1 MTYLSK
7 SEFKLAMSCPTK
19 LAYKKAGLKSSTEFD
34 PYMNYLSDGGYMVG
48 KMAQLYYPEGI
59 EIKGNTEQC
68 LAQTAEELL
77 KDKVVLFEPA
87 IQVNNKL
94 VRIDILV
101 KNGNQFQLIEVKS
114 KSYSSEE
121 HEEKGD
127 AYFKATNWKS
137 YLEDVTYQQYVL
149 QDQFPEAKI
158 DAFLLMPDKSIK
170 SEIDE
175 MINWF
180 HLTNIQHTPNF
191 REVEVHFTGD
201 AEKLRAHPILKL
213 VSVNKEVAGLM
224 PNVIKNATVFIDSLL
239 SKTPIITPISIKCK
253 SCNYTIRDEKNS
265 RSGFE
270 KCWGDLAIAKD
281 ENGVEVPHILT
292 LGQLGNLNPNN
303 CLNELIEE
311 GKVAIVD
318 IPVEVFYKPTGEV
331 KYNGRPMYQAT
342 ESKEFLKPEFT
353 ELLKGLQYP
362 LYFLDFETSQM
373 AIPFHAGM
381 KPYDKVM
388 FQWSC
393 HVIQSP
399 GAEPVHHE
407 WINTSDFYPNKLFI
421 QSLYDLIG
429 YNGTIMSWSN
439 YENTQLK
446 TMLNLFE
453 AAPDA
458 QTHTE
463 LINWLNVICKRDKL
477 DSTNIVDMND
487 LAIKYYFHPIMKGQ
501 TSIKVTLPA
510 VLAATNSSRIKNWLS
525 AEKLWLADEQG
536 KIANPYNLLPYFE
549 MYNKSENVKDGT
561 GAMRA
566 YQDMLYGAD
575 ARNQT
580 VKQEYKNALLRYCK
594 LDTLAMLIIWE
605 HWCDMSGM

>member
-1 MTYLSK
+1 MANLSK
-7 SEFKLAMSCPTK
+7 SEFKLAMQCPTK
-19 LAYKKAGLKSSTEFD
+19 LAHKKAGYKSSTEFD
-34 PYMNYLSDGGYMVG
+34 PYMNYLSDGGYMIG

-59 EIKGNTEQC
+59 EINGNTEQA
-68 LAQTAEELL
+68 LAQTALELL

-101 KNGNQFQLIEVKS
+101 KDGNHFQLIEVKS
-114 KSYSSEE
+114 KSYDSLE
-121 HEEKGD
+121 HQEKGD

-158 DAFLLMPDKSIK
+158 DAFILMPDKSIK

-175 MINWF
+175 MITWF
-180 HLTNIQHTPNF
+180 HLTNISHSTHF
-191 REVEVHFTGD
+191 REVAVQFTGD

-253 SCNYTIRDEKNS
+253 ACNYTVRDEDHLE
-265 RSGFE
+265 SGFE
-270 KCWGDLAIAKD
+270 KCWGALAVAHD
-281 ENGVEVPHILT
+281 ENGNKVPHILE

-311 GKVAIVD
+311 GKVAMADV
-318 IPVEVFYKPTGEV
+318 PLEVFYKPTGEV

-342 ESKEFLKPEFT
+342 ENTEFLKSEFKEVLT
-353 ELLKGLQYP
+353 DLQYP

-393 HVIQSP
+393 HVIKSP
-399 GAEPVHHE
+399 GAEPEHFE
-407 WINTSDFYPNKLFI
+407 WINTHDVYPNQMFI

-446 TMLNLFE
+446 TMLNVFE
-453 AAPDA
+453 ASPDA
-458 QTHTE
+458 HQFTE

-477 DSTNIVDMND
+477 DHSNIIDMND

-501 TSIKVTLPA
+501 TTIKLTLPA
-510 VLAATNSSRIKNWLS
+510 VLTATNSSRIKNWLS
-525 AEKLWLADEQG
+525 AENLLLADEHG
-536 KIANPYNLLPYFE
+536 KITNPYNLLPYFE

-575 ARNQT
+575 ARNET
-580 VKQEYKNALLRYCK
+580 VKQEYKNALLKYCK

-605 HWCDMSGM
+605 HWCDLVEL